1 MIFHVGGAS
10 DRLCSTDGFN
20 PACIFVV
27 SKFVRVSWESAKGAE
42 INILVIQFL
51 QEVIL
56 QNNKRSL

>member
-10 DRLCSTDGFN
+10 DRLCSADGSN

-56 QNNKRSL
+56 PNNKRSL